1 MFFSLTV
8 KQGFAGTGNLANAPA
23 VCSGS
28 GEIAFK
34 IAVLLYGYA
43 VVDSRRV
50 WAIGYD
56 ALWVVDY
63 SE

>member
-28 GEIAFK
+28 GEIAFR

-50 WAIGYD
+50 
-56 ALWVVDY
+56 
-63 SE
+63 